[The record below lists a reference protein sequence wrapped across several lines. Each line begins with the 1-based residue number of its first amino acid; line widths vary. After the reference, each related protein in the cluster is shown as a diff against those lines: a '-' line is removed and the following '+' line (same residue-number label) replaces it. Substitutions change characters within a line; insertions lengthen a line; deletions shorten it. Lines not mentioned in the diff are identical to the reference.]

1 MKTTN
6 KHQRINAIL
15 SAMLVLGMLFGAFSL
30 TACTGG
36 SDKQEEQEQDN
47 CYGDDMPVVNE

>member
-1 MKTTN
+1 MKTN
-6 KHQRINAIL
+6 KHQRLNAIL

-36 SDKQEEQEQDN
+36 SDKQTEQEQDN

>member
-1 MKTTN
+1 MKTNTT
-6 KHQRINAIL
+6 KRLNALL

-36 SDKQEEQEQDN
+36 GDKQEEQEQDN